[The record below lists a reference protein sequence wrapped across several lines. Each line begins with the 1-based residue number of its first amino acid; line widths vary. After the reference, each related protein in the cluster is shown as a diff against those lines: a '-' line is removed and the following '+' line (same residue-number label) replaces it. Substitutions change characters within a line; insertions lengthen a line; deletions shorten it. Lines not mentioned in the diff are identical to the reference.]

1 LSRHK
6 RDWEEL
12 AQVDPYWA
20 ILSDPA
26 QRFGKWD
33 VDAFFRTGE
42 VEFDRVMNNA
52 ESLDSPGEHK
62 RALDFGC
69 GLGRVTR
76 AMSRYFDECIGF
88 DISETMIAKAK
99 ELNAGCPQCK
109 FVSATGDKL
118 DLFPNDHFDLIY
130 SNIVLQH
137 LPSVELI
144 EDKIAEFLR
153 ILKPSGL
160 AVFQL
165 LSFVPLRYRLQPTR
179 RVYGLLR
186 ALGLRHELLYNR
198 LGLTPI
204 RSNFLPEKRV
214 VQLVANLN
222 GKCLAIERSVIRET
236 SVRSATYMVTK

>member
-26 QRFGKWD
+26 RRFGKWD

-42 VEFDRVMNNA
+42 AEFDRVMQNA
-52 ESLDSPGEHK
+52 ERLDCPAGRK

-76 AMSRYFDECIGF
+76 AMSRYFDECVGL
-88 DISETMIAKAK
+88 DISETMIANAK
-99 ELNAGCPQCK
+99 ELNAACPRCK
-109 FVSATGDKL
+109 FVAASGEKL
-118 DLFPNDHFDLIY
+118 DLFPDSDFDLIY

-137 LPSVELI
+137 LPSPELI
-144 EDKIAEFLR
+144 ERKIAEFLR
-153 ILKPSGL
+153 VLKPGGL

-165 LSFVPLRYRLQPTR
+165 LSFVPWRYRIQPTR
-179 RVYGLLR
+179 RIYGLLR
-186 ALGLRHELLYNR
+186 ALGLRHDLLYNR

-204 RSNFLPEKRV
+204 RSNFLPEERV
-214 VQLVANLN
+214 LELVANLN
-222 GKCLAIERSVIRET
+222 GKCLAIERTVVRET

>member
-1 LSRHK
+1 MSRHK

-52 ESLDSPGEHK
+52 ERLDSPGERK

-76 AMSRYFDECIGF
+76 AMSRYFEECVGF

-99 ELNAGCPQCK
+99 ELNAGFPQCK
-109 FVSATGDKL
+109 FVSATGPD
-118 DLFPNDHFDLIY
+118 NHFDLIY

-137 LPSVELI
+137 LPSVEMI
-144 EDKIAEFLR
+144 ERTIAEFLR
-153 ILKPSGL
+153 ILKPGGL

-179 RVYGLLR
+179 RLYGLLR
-186 ALGLRHELLYNR
+186 TLGLRHNLLYNR

-214 VQLVANLN
+214 VQLVTNLN